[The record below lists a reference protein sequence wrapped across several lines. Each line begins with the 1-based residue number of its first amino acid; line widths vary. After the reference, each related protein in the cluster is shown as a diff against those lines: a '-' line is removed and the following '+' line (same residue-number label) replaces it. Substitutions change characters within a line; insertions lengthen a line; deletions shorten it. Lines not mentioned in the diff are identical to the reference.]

1 MSSDVKALEVD
12 GITPSETTIADGS
25 YTLQVPFE
33 FLTKGE
39 PQGITKE
46 FIDWV
51 FSPEGQSI
59 VRSEKVVPAIGNVSD
74 DV

>member
-1 MSSDVKALEVD
+1 MSSDVKALEID
-12 GITPSETTIADGS
+12 GITPSETTISDGS

-39 PQGITKE
+39 PQGVNKE

-59 VRSEKVVPAIGNVSD
+59 IRSENIVPAIGNVSD